1 MTKARLRMG
10 MVGRSPGFLMSPM
23 HRIAAEIDHETELA
37 AAVFCRDG
45 EPALAARLMAIGA

>member
-37 AAVFCRDG
+37 AAVFGSER
-45 EPALAARLMAIGA
+45 ALDARLMAIGA